1 MIGFAEIQ
9 IARYSFYK
17 ITFWCGTTA
26 LLNITEI
33 PTCNTK
39 MLCGFSQR

>member
-9 IARYSFYK
+9 IARYPFNK